1 MNLFRGNDVVPYQVA
16 RSLAYRLWKCRLADE
31 RIAELY
37 AEQEM
42 RCPVHLSIGQEA
54 IAAGVCEALLPED
67 TVMSGHR
74 AHAHYLARGG
84 NISRF
89 MAEMYGKATGCSF
102 GRGGSMHLVDLA
114 VNFLGSTPIVAGTIP
129 VAVGVAWSAK
139 LQHKPS
145 VSTVFFGEA
154 ATEEGVWHESM
165 NFAALHQLPV
175 LFVCEHNLYSVYTP
189 LHERQAKERSLGEAA
204 TAYGMKAFRGDGN
217 DVAEVHRLAQQALA
231 HIRAGNGPVFLEF
244 STYRWREHCGPNYD
258 NDIGYR
264 SEAEFLEW
272 QKLDPLP
279 RFRSYVEAHH
289 LVSGQEMDNLISQV
303 REEIEFAVDFA
314 KASPFPEMSDFTPDL
329 AYAK

>member
-1 MNLFRGNDVVPYQVA
+1 MSFKTAY
-16 RSLAYRLWKCRLADE
+16 SLAYRLWKCRLADE
-31 RIAELY
+31 KIAHLY

-54 IAAGVCEALLPED
+54 VAAGVCEALRPED
-67 TVMSGHR
+67 TLMSGHR

-84 NISRF
+84 NLSRL
-89 MAEMYGKATGCSF
+89 MAEMYGKATGCCF
-102 GRGGSMHLVDLA
+102 GRGGSMHLIDLA
-114 VNFLGSTPIVAGTIP
+114 VNFLGSTPIVAGTVP
-129 VAVGVAWSAK
+129 VAVGVGWSAK
-139 LQHKPS
+139 LQGRPS

-189 LHERQAKERSLGEAA
+189 LHERQAKERSLVVAA
-204 TAYGMKAFRGDGN
+204 AAYGMRALRGDGN
-217 DVAEVHRLAQQALA
+217 NVLEVYRLAQDALA
-231 HIRAGNGPVFLEF
+231 HIRADRGPVFLEF

-264 SEAEFLEW
+264 SEAEFLAW

-279 RFRSYVEAHH
+279 AFRSYVETHA
-289 LVSGQEMDNLISQV
+289 LISPQAMDSLIAQV
-303 REEIEFAVDFA
+303 NQEIEFAVDFA
-314 KASPFPEMSDFTPDL
+314 KASPLPEAAHFTPDS